1 MIKPVDNKIL
11 VRQIVEKKL
20 DNGLELIP
28 EEKGWSKGVV
38 VDCGDGLPGAPMEV
52 KPGDVIWYSANGGI
66 ELDVDGEKLRLID
79 GGSFSRG
86 EYYPGHLFV
95 YKNQEAPNYSPTML
109 LKMLCHH
116 AHIKADFYMN
126 GNDARVNLSDNDGI
140 FLTCIS
146 SVKAASFDDVAHDA
160 IFSLLHKGKMFY
172 KGLKSDNEQ
181 S

>member
-38 VDCGDGLPGAPMEV
+38 VDCGNGLPGAPMEV

-66 ELDVDGEKLRLID
+66 ELDVEGEKLRLID

-116 AHIKADFYMN
+116 AHIKADFQMGDNYSC
-126 GNDARVNLSDNDGI
+126 VNLSDNGRVFWKFKSDK
-140 FLTCIS
+140 TE
-146 SVKAASFDDVAHDA
+146 SFDSVAFDV
-160 IFSLLHKGKMFY
+160 IFGLFHKGVKVMSAP
-172 KGLKSDNEQ
+172 KEPPHNE
-181 S
+181 